1 MNQYRDL
8 MDDLETQVEQT
19 EEEFDSFKGDI
30 EPDKRE
36 KAEDLINEIESQ
48 IEFLEEQMEKM
59 D

>member
-1 MNQYRDL
+1 
-8 MDDLETQVEQT
+8 MDELETQVEQT

-36 KAEDLINEIESQ
+36 KAENLINEIESQ